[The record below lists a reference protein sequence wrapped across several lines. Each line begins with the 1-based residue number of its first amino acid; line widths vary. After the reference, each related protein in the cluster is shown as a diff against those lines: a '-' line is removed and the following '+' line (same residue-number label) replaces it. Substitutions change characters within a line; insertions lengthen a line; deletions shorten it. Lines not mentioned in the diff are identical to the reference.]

1 MKRKI
6 FALLSAVLVLTV
18 LCSSF
23 AFSVGTGVTRTLP
36 RVNDEAGVIDSEEVK
51 ALNEKYDALS
61 EKWQFDFAALTVN
74 STDGRDIVDFSDDY
88 FDYNGFGFGENNSGV
103 VLVISFDPREC
114 YISACGEGTNY
125 FDYYE
130 CQNIIDKF
138 YSELKS
144 GDYAEVFDIF
154 ADEVE
159 KYLDGTNSVISD
171 GYDDYDTDDDYFDYD
186 DWGYEQNQGGWAATI
201 KREWHTLVLIPVGIG
216 IALAIL
222 TVFALTRG
230 NKSVRMN
237 SSASSY
243 QVPGSFVLT
252 RNEDIFTHKTVS
264 RTPRPEPDS
273 NSGGG
278 IGSSGTH
285 IGSSGASHSGGGRSF

>member
-1 MKRKI
+1 MKKKV
-6 FALLSAVLVLTV
+6 FALLSAVLMLTV
-18 LCSSF
+18 LLSSLVF
-23 AFSVGTGVTRTLP
+23 AVSTGVTRTLP
-36 RVNDEAGVIDSEEVK
+36 RVNDEAGVIDSEEVE

-74 STDGRDIVDFSDDY
+74 STDGKDIIAFSDDY
-88 FDYNGFGFGENNSGV
+88 FDYNGFGIGDDNSGI

-130 CQNIIDKF
+130 CQNIIDEF

-159 KYLDGTNSVISD
+159 KYLDGTYSYVSD
-171 GYDDYDTDDDYFDYD
+171 GYDDTYGDNFDSD
-186 DWGYEQNQGGWAATI
+186 DWYYSQNQGGWSSTI
-201 KREWHTLVLIPVGIG
+201 KREWHTLVLIPIGIG
-216 IALAIL
+216 VALAIL
-222 TVFALTRG
+222 TVFLLTRG

-237 SSASSY
+237 NSASSY
-243 QVPGSFVLT
+243 QVPGSFAL
-252 RNEDIFTHKTVS
+252 RNAEDIFLHKTVS
-264 RTPRPEPDS
+264 RTPHSDPDS
-273 NSGGG
+273 NNNSGGG

-285 IGSSGASHSGGGRSF
+285 IGSSGASHSGGGRGF